1 MSTLAKIGVGAALVV
16 VGIVVVAG
24 RSFRDVGGYVRAGA
38 ETTVDNLTGGLPR
51 EVRDKKLENDLGSV
65 RTELVER
72 RVKVNQSA
80 RQIEQLNQDVKVL
93 AERIERDRR
102 LLAEAYPAL
111 ESATKG
117 NLAKV
122 RFASAEMPLA
132 DFQREVDD
140 LLARRDNDTSE
151 LKVKREAL
159 SRLETRQKQAE
170 LALNESQRAL
180 ETAEREVHLLKSRR
194 DHAEVES
201 RTIALVGAISDSL
214 KAPRESIGESLGRL
228 RDEVSQLE
236 SRNDAE
242 RSMVPTSRSS
252 GATITREFDRLQA
265 LRGIRDEVQA
275 ESAKAETP
283 KTELTSDHVE

>member
-80 RQIEQLNQDVKVL
+80 RQIEQLNQDVKQL